1 MNYINALRLME
12 LESNYSKDNLK
23 KNYQKLAKKY
33 HPDKTNGDK
42 NKKEKFKEI
51 SEAYQFLS
59 NYQKPNITNVINIE
73 DIFKNFSFQNKVVNE
88 EKNYYPLPNQEH
100 YINIK
105 REVIDGKLIETKTEK
120 KNGVTRQ
127 TKRIIQI

>member
-42 NKKEKFKEI
+42 NKEEKFKEI

-120 KNGVTRQ
+120 KN
-127 TKRIIQI
+127 